1 MGSVLGPQGICSKVV
16 KEVHHGGHGPIFR
29 ILSWDWIGPN
39 HISSKHR
46 VCVASWLQK
55 IRQWSKFTAGIL
67 LFAIYNRQFLHT
79 YLHDN
84 DDVPYVAFYIRVI
97 LIWIWKVRKSGNC
110 LRICIHFI
118 VQVLN
123 SVQCLKITQNIAFE
137 FWHFPPI
144 FDLLKLTCLVTLFDR
159 KL

>member
-1 MGSVLGPQGICSKVV
+1 MGSVLGPEGICSKVV

-84 DDVPYVAFYIRVI
+84 NVPYVAFYIIVI
-97 LIWIWKVRKSGNC
+97 QVWFENWENQDTHTFTSVTYLDKCDITALKW
-110 LRICIHFI
+110 HTFI
-118 VQVLN
+118 
-123 SVQCLKITQNIAFE
+123 
-137 FWHFPPI
+137 
-144 FDLLKLTCLVTLFDR
+144 KLTNLH
-159 KL
+159 